1 MGEELVTVNYYYIK
15 KAVLEVNYIDK
26 LTGEPLT
33 EQIVDETKH
42 EGDEYTTEQKTF
54 ENYDLIEVPENSTGT
69 MVVETDEE
77 GNITNNRTIVTYYYA
92 KKSAGVEEHHID
104 IRTGEELEEPTL
116 HEGHVGD
123 KYDIKAK
130 EFLSYVVATTDKDG
144 NNVLPENAAGTMTE
158 EKIVV
163 NYYYNQPA
171 KVIVHYVEK
180 ATGKELEE
188 INPETGELQNSQ
200 VVIEGFNQDEY
211 ETTAKEFEY
220 YTLIESPEEP
230 NGTMK
235 VEIVKDE
242 EGNDVVNNT
251 IELYYYYEAKPF
263 NIGVE
268 KEITGIIVNGERRTP
283 TNGKL
288 EKVEIYRKSTESTS
302 VQVEYKIKVSNTGEV
317 SGNATIEENIPEGM
331 SLANNDGT
339 WEEQEGKLIK
349 VIPELG
355 AGETKEYTVLL
366 NWEQSGNN
374 MGEKANEVKLVETG
388 NVPGFV
394 DNNDKDNISNANVII
409 SVETGEL
416 PIGLILALVALVGLE
431 TVTLRY
437 AVVLTKKQK
446 RK

>member
-1 MGEELVTVNYYYIK
+1 ML
-15 KAVLEVNYIDK
+15 
-26 LTGEPLT
+26 
-33 EQIVDETKH
+33 
-42 EGDEYTTEQKTF
+42 
-54 ENYDLIEVPENSTGT
+54 
-69 MVVETDEE
+69 
-77 GNITNNRTIVTYYYA
+77 
-92 KKSAGVEEHHID
+92 
-104 IRTGEELEEPTL
+104 PT
-116 HEGHVGD
+116 
-123 KYDIKAK
+123 
-130 EFLSYVVATTDKDG
+130 
-144 NNVLPENAAGTMTE
+144 NAAGTMTE

-180 ATGKELEE
+180 VTGKEIEE

-200 VVIEGFNQDEY
+200 IVIEGFNQDEY

-242 EGNDVVNNT
+242 EGNDIVNNT

-394 DNNDKDNISNANVII
+394 DNNDKDNTSNANVII

-437 AVVLTKKQK
+437 AVVLTKRQK
-446 RK
+446 KKVNKK

>member
-1 MGEELVTVNYYYIK
+1 MLP
-15 KAVLEVNYIDK
+15 D
-26 LTGEPLT
+26 
-33 EQIVDETKH
+33 
-42 EGDEYTTEQKTF
+42 
-54 ENYDLIEVPENSTGT
+54 NS
-69 MVVETDEE
+69 
-77 GNITNNRTIVTYYYA
+77 
-92 KKSAGVEEHHID
+92 K
-104 IRTGEELEEPTL
+104 
-116 HEGHVGD
+116 
-123 KYDIKAK
+123 
-130 EFLSYVVATTDKDG
+130 
-144 NNVLPENAAGTMTE
+144 GTMTE

-188 INPETGELQNSQ
+188 TNPETGELQNSQ
-200 VVIEGFNQDEY
+200 VLIEGFNQDEY

-220 YTLIESPEEP
+220 YTLIERPEEQ
-230 NGTMK
+230 GKMK

-242 EGNDVVNNT
+242 EGNDEVNNT

-268 KEITGIIVNGERRTP
+268 KEITGIIVNGERRDP
-283 TNGKL
+283 SDGKL
-288 EKVEIYRKSTESTS
+288 EKVEIYRKDAEKTS
-302 VQVEYKIKVSNTGEV
+302 VQVEYKIKVINSGEV

-394 DNNDKDNISNANVII
+394 DNNDKDNTSNANVII
-409 SVETGEL
+409 SVETGAPL
-416 PIGLILALVALVGLE
+416 PIGLLIVLVAMVGLE

-437 AVVLTKKQK
+437 AVVLTKRQK
-446 RK
+446 KK

>member
-1 MGEELVTVNYYYIK
+1 M
-15 KAVLEVNYIDK
+15 
-26 LTGEPLT
+26 
-33 EQIVDETKH
+33 
-42 EGDEYTTEQKTF
+42 
-54 ENYDLIEVPENSTGT
+54 
-69 MVVETDEE
+69 
-77 GNITNNRTIVTYYYA
+77 
-92 KKSAGVEEHHID
+92 
-104 IRTGEELEEPTL
+104 

-123 KYDIKAK
+123 EYDIKAK
-130 EFLSYVVATTDKDG
+130 EFLSYKLVEADEEG
-144 NNVLPENAAGTMTE
+144 NSMLPTNAIGTMTE

-180 ATGKELEE
+180 ATGKEIEE

-200 VVIEGFNQDEY
+200 IIIEGQKEDEY
-211 ETTAKEFEY
+211 TTQEKEFEY
-220 YTLIESPEEP
+220 YTLIERPQEEQ
-230 NGTMK
+230 GKMK

-242 EGNDVVNNT
+242 EGNDAVNNT

-268 KEITGIIVNGERRTP
+268 KEITGIVVNGESRTQ

-288 EKVEIYRKSTESTS
+288 ERVEIYRKD
-302 VQVEYKIKVSNTGEV
+302 VEKTKIQIVYRIRVINSGEV
-317 SGNATIEENIPEGM
+317 EGAVTIEDKLPEGM

-339 WEEQEGKLIK
+339 WEEQAGVLRKI
-349 VIPELG
+349 IPEINP
-355 AGETKEYTVLL
+355 GETKEYTVVL
-366 NWEQSGNN
+366 NWNTAENN
-374 MGEKANEVKLVETG
+374 MGEKDNVINIVDTQ
-388 NVPGFV
+388 NVPGFI
-394 DNNDKDNISNANVII
+394 DNNDKDNTSNANVII

-416 PIGLILALVALVGLE
+416 PIGLIFALVALVGLE

>member
-1 MGEELVTVNYYYIK
+1 MITVNYYYIK
-15 KAVLEVNYIDK
+15 KAVLEVNYIDIY
-26 LTGEPLT
+26 TNEPLT
-33 EQIVDETKH
+33 DKIVDNTKH
-42 EGDEYTTEQKTF
+42 EGDLYTTEQKEF
-54 ENYDLIEVPENSTGT
+54 ENYDLVEVPSNASGT

-77 GNITNNRTIVTYYYA
+77 GNITNNRTVVTYYYTQRA
-92 KKSAGVEEHHID
+92 VVEEHHID
-104 IRTGEELEEPTL
+104 ILTGEDIEEPTM
-116 HEGHVGD
+116 HNGYVGD
-123 KYDIKAK
+123 EYNIPSK
-130 EFLSYVVATTDKDG
+130 EFLSYQLVEEDEEG
-144 NNVLPENAAGTMTE
+144 NSMLPANSKGTMTA

-171 KVIVHYVEK
+171 KVVVHYVDK
-180 ATGKELEE
+180 TTGKELEE

-200 VVIEGFNQDEY
+200 IVIEGFNQDEY
-211 ETTAKEFEY
+211 ETEAKEFEY
-220 YTLIESPEEP
+220 YTLIESPEDP

-242 EGNDVVNNT
+242 EGKDIVNNT
-251 IELYYYYEAKPF
+251 IDVYYYYEAKTF

-268 KEITGIIVNGERRTP
+268 KEITGIIVNGERRAP

-366 NWEQSGNN
+366 NWEQTGEN

-394 DNNDKDNISNANVII
+394 DNNDKDNTSNANIII